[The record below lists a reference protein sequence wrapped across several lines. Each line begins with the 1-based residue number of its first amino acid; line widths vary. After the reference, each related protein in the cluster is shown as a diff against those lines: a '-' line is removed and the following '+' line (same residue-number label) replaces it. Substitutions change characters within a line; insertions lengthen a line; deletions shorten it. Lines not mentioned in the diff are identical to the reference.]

1 MMLELLSDLSYE
13 EGEMYVSVTQK
24 DMLVELLVFGR

>member
-1 MMLELLSDLSYE
+1 MMWELFSDLSSE
-13 EGEMYVSVTQK
+13 EGELYVSVTQK